1 VAYLTIR
8 RLEPALKKSTPA
20 LQMGLPEW
28 APSDGRRREVY
39 VRWGESMPPEERVTE
54 IQVPG
59 GR

>member
-1 VAYLTIR
+1 M
-8 RLEPALKKSTPA
+8 KKSTPA